1 MTIVHDFAYEPVTDP
16 DDPDDYR
23 PHSRLALVFDP
34 GDGSG
39 RAVRSLR
46 FIYEVA
52 APGDGAP
59 LHVHPV
65 DEAILVEG
73 GRMEVRIGEAVYQ
86 VGPEG
91 VAFIPRG
98 LPHAWR
104 SVGDVD
110 LKLRAV
116 FPTDVLAI
124 QYLERNPAPGTE
136 DDPPRPPWWIDLREA
151 IAP

>member
-1 MTIVHDFAYEPVTDP
+1 MTPTTT
-16 DDPDDYR
+16 
-23 PHSRLALVFDP
+23 
-34 GDGSG
+34 G
-39 RAVRSLR
+39 RAPGWRWCSTLGMSRGER
-46 FIYEVA
+46 FGTCTSSTRWPLLGKE
-52 APGDGAP
+52 PP
-59 LHVHPV
+59 LHVHPI

-73 GRMEVRIGEAVYQ
+73 GRMEVRIGDTVDQ

-136 DDPPRPPWWIDLREA
+136 DDPPRPPWWVDLREA
-151 IAP
+151 LAP

>member
-1 MTIVHDFAYEPVTDP
+1 MAIVDDIAYEPVTGP

-23 PHSRLALVFDP
+23 PGSRLALVFDP
-34 GDGSG
+34 GDESG
-39 RAVRSLR
+39 RAVRNLH

-52 APGDGAP
+52 APGEGAP
-59 LHVHPV
+59 LHVHPI

-73 GRMEVRIGEAVYQ
+73 GRMEVRIGDTVDQ

-116 FPTDVLAI
+116 FPTDFVVI
-124 QYLERNPAPGTE
+124 QYLGRNPAPGTE
-136 DDPPRPPWWIDLREA
+136 DDPPRPPWWIDLREVL
-151 IAP
+151 AP